1 MNNNQVVAK
10 VGDREITRREVEEV
24 LRHVDRKVAAQFAG
38 PDGIRNW

>member
-24 LRHVDRKVAAQFAG
+24 LRHVDRGRLPLNLLVLMG
-38 PDGIRNW
+38 